1 MSLVVDASVLVEILL
16 KTPLGRA
23 AVGRLADQDV
33 SSPDILDSEV
43 AQALRRACRRG
54 GLDDDE
60 LRATIEVLAD
70 WPVARVPTRHLVL
83 GSRRWWRSV
92 SVYDS
97 LYLAV
102 AVSRGAHLLACDGPL
117 SRAPGTGVLIENL
130 RLT

>member
-23 AVGRLADQDV
+23 AVGRLADHDV

-83 GSRRWWRSV
+83 GSRRWWESV

-102 AVSRGAHLLACDGPL
+102 AVSRRAHLLTCDGPL